1 MYTEDEEAV
10 AVTGYTVAFV
20 VLSTFKFTVRVVRP
34 AEFTPTNK
42 LPRCGAL
49 LPSHNSEK
57 LRGFIFEE
65 TVAVQDAFDDELN
78 HTEAGAVIV
87 EAEDWKDMH
96 DPWPPLL
103 SQRPARPE

>member
-20 VLSTFKFTVRVVRP
+20 VLSKFKFTVRVVRP

-96 DPWPPLL
+96 DPWPPML